1 MSKALKAAI
10 KHLVKREVSKAMR
23 KERKKHASN
32 GIAGQELAYQA
43 HLAEM
48 RKMASFHPM
57 DLAVGAVLGGTAG
70 AYMANEAYKPRSHTP
85 DGESY
90 RANKL
95 KHELN
100 HQIDIQTNREN
111 PSFADQMHSR
121 IGRAKM
127 RWANIMQDNTALR
140 LLSGAAVGAA
150 AGAVAGNSVG
160 KKLRNSVAV
169 DMLMNKASHL
179 QMADALGISRELV
192 EKKAYYL
199 DVPVEDVLHFELM
212 AHTVNSLPQKTAAQK
227 DFLEK
232 MAFVQHQVGDL
243 PLPSRPLSINDVI
256 ATGMPKTVS
265 EGSMWT
271 TLMQKQK
278 LRNQGEASELLAA
291 LGQDQISEPEDGRNW
306 TRSERGK
313 ELLGIF
319 GGPSEIEE
327 DIDTTKLSSHE
338 QVRRWLDKQAQA
350 NGHGQENE
358 MYEATEERLSK
369 LSYAELY
376 LMESG
381 VKAAAADRKAVLLPV
396 VEPTMT
402 NLGYVE
408 NGSTIKE
415 AERVRDFAYA
425 DREGRR
431 MAHTTPLPRKVAA
444 AAIQAAA
451 LGQQTKEGGVKVV
464 NGELVKTKSNKQRR
478 MEKQEAQRAQA
489 QKEQAARRDA
499 ASARA
504 DSRRAAQQGTPAT
517 QQATAQKGI
526 QKSTPPRYEYN
537 SDGASPTRRGSNGP
551 MYFDDGREL
560 PKSKARPLPKVHP
573 DKKVAPPLT
582 DWKGETG
589 GKPKLRQGK
598 WLETFKKHDKTPKKE
613 PPKATPLPSGGQ
625 AKKKAVRPLPSG
637 GDAKPFQGTGGG
649 GGKPPVPPS
658 QVPAA
663 SAEAPKPSSNNA
675 PKKVNPT
682 PKPAKPVAP
691 SPGYQPSSAP
701 SSAPAPSASAAASSG
716 ASAGKTVSKG
726 SIGKWLSKNK
736 GKLAIGGGVALGVGG
751 LAAGIAAHRRNQQ
764 QQSQE

>member
-1 MSKALKAAI
+1 
-10 KHLVKREVSKAMR
+10 MR

-90 RANKL
+90 QANKL

-111 PSFADQMHSR
+111 PSFADQMHAR

-169 DMLMNKASHL
+169 DMLMSKASHL
-179 QMADALGISRELV
+179 QLADTLGISRDLV

-199 DVPVEDVLHFELM
+199 DVPVEDVLHMELI
-212 AHTVNSLPQKTAAQK
+212 AHTVSALPQKTAAQQ

-243 PLPSRPLSINDVI
+243 PLPSRPLSINEVI
-256 ATGMPKTVS
+256 ATGMPKEVS

-271 TLMQKQK
+271 ALMQKQK
-278 LRNQGEASELLAA
+278 LRNQGEASELLSA
-291 LGQDQISEPEDGRNW
+291 LSQDQIAEPEDGRNW

-338 QVRRWLDKQAQA
+338 QVRRWLNKQARAKQ
-350 NGHGQENE
+350 GQHGQESD

-415 AERVRDFAYA
+415 AEHVRDFAYA

-431 MAHTTPLPRKVAA
+431 MAHTTPLPRKVAS

-451 LGQQTKEGGVKVV
+451 LGGHTKESGYDVV
-464 NGELVKTKSNKQRR
+464 DGKLVKTKSNKQRR
-478 MEKQEAQRAQA
+478 LEKQEAQRASA
-489 QKEQAARRDA
+489 QQEQAARRDA

-504 DSRRAAQQGTPAT
+504 ESRRAGQQPTATPQQGNSPRT
-517 QQATAQKGI
+517 KGRNI
-526 QKSTPPRYEYN
+526 PQSAPSTPQ
-537 SDGASPTRRGSNGP
+537 T
-551 MYFDDGREL
+551 
-560 PKSKARPLPKVHP
+560 
-573 DKKVAPPLT
+573 
-582 DWKGETG
+582 
-589 GKPKLRQGK
+589 
-598 WLETFKKHDKTPKKE
+598 
-613 PPKATPLPSGGQ
+613 PPKATRLPSGGPE
-625 AKKKAVRPLPSG
+625 KKKAVRPLPSG
-637 GDAKPFQGTGGG
+637 GDAKPFQGSGGG
-649 GGKPPVPPS
+649 GGKPPTHPS
-658 QVPAA
+658 SVPAA
-663 SAEAPKPSSNNA
+663 AAEAPKPSSNNA
-675 PKKVNPT
+675 PKRVTPT
-682 PKPAKPVAP
+682 PKPAAPVAN
-691 SPGYQPSSAP
+691 SPGYKPSGAP
-701 SSAPAPSASAAASSG
+701 SQAAAPAAASSG
-716 ASAGKTVSKG
+716 SSATKSVSKG

-764 QQSQE
+764 QSQE